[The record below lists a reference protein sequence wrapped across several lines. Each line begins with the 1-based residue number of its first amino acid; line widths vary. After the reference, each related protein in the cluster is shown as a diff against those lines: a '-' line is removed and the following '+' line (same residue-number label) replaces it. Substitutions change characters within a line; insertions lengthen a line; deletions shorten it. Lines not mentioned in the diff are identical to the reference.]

1 MKTIVGVA
9 IGLGIIAVGA
19 FVYAVC
25 KRKEPLLEETV
36 EGDLKL
42 EDVVAYFKT
51 LSMVKGKQIPFLA
64 LPGEEKLKVI
74 NIKSIKSNKSKVL
87 ILGVYNNDKD
97 SLNPMKIVY
106 ADGFDE
112 ELTEVL
118 GNETLVV
125 LS

>member
-64 LPGEEKLKVI
+64 LPGEEKLKVM
-74 NIKSIKSNKSKVL
+74 NIKSNKSKVL

>member
-74 NIKSIKSNKSKVL
+74 NIKSNKSKVL

>member
-19 FVYAVC
+19 FVYAAC

-64 LPGEEKLKVI
+64 LPGEEKLKVM
-74 NIKSIKSNKSKVL
+74 NIKSNKSKVL